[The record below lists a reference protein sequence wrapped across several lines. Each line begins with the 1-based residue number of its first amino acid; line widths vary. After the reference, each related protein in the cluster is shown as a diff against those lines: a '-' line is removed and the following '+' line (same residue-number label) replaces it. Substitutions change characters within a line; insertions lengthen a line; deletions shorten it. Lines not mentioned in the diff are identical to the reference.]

1 MKLCIRKGYF
11 MERQLLE
18 SGLKAVSDYCLG
30 HSECAQASYERACYV
45 IREFY
50 RELGLEEYDSAHDD
64 EIMDQVLAGKTL
76 TPESNYVFCRYVF
89 RVLGMMKDYFA
100 GRPFRKKYPM
110 FSRYKF
116 ELEPEYLNFADEF
129 RAWLRLEPQT
139 ILGLYSIARDFAYY
153 LQQNGIRDF
162 SAIDQQTLYSFMI
175 WEYETYPATL
185 DRVGYGLRLI
195 CQFLNQKGFENVP
208 TQILPF
214 AFPTPRKK
222 IYPSFSQDDIAKI
235 LANPDRNTTAG
246 KRDYAMLYLASTT
259 GMRAIDIA
267 NLKLSDINWEEQTI
281 HFIQSKTKNAV
292 SLPINS
298 EAMSALADYIL
309 NGRPAS
315 GEMNVFLSLRAP
327 YYRIGQYGSLS
338 NIVAKHI
345 RESGVRKEFRDGKSF
360 HAFRRSMG
368 AWLLDS
374 ESEPEMISQILGH
387 HSRDVLKA
395 YLPLAPSKMNVCS
408 LDFKGIEIRLGVYK

>member
-1 MKLCIRKGYF
+1 
-11 MERQLLE
+11 MEQQLLE
-18 SGLKAVSDYCLG
+18 NGLKAISDYCLG
-30 HSECAQASYERACYV
+30 HSSRAQASYERACHV

-50 RELGLEEYDSAHDD
+50 GELGLEEYNPSHDD
-64 EIMDQVLAGKTL
+64 EIMDQVLAGRTL
-76 TPESNYVFCRYVF
+76 TPESNYAFSRYVF

-100 GRPFRKKYPM
+100 GRSFHKKYPM

-129 RAWLRLEPQT
+129 RDWLKLKPQT

-162 SAIDQQTLYSFMI
+162 STIDQQTLYSFMT

-195 CQFLNQKGFENVP
+195 CQFFNQKGFENIP

-222 IYPSFSQDDIAKI
+222 IYPSFSRDDIAKI
-235 LANPDRNTTAG
+235 LSNPDRNTTAG
-246 KRDYAMLYLASTT
+246 KRDYAILYLASTT

-267 NLKLSDINWEEQTI
+267 NLKLSDINWREQTI
-281 HFIQSKTKNAV
+281 HFIQSKTENAV
-292 SLPINS
+292 SLPINP

-315 GEMNVFLSLRAP
+315 GEMNVFLSLKAP
-327 YYRIGQYGSLS
+327 FHRISQYGGPS
-338 NIVAKHI
+338 NIVSKHI
-345 RESGVRKEFRDGKSF
+345 RESGVCKEFHDGKSF

-387 HSRDVLKA
+387 HSRDVLKV
-395 YLPLAPSKMNVCS
+395 YLPLAPSKMNVCA
-408 LDFKGIEIRLGVYK
+408 LDFTGIEIRLGVYK

>member
-1 MKLCIRKGYF
+1 MRQ
-11 MERQLLE
+11 QLLE
-18 SGLKAVSDYCLG
+18 NGLKAISDYCLG
-30 HSECAQASYERACYV
+30 HSKRAQANYERACHV

-50 RELGLEEYDSAHDD
+50 GGLGFEEYDPAYDD
-64 EIMDQVLAGKTL
+64 EIMDQVLAGRTL
-76 TPESNYVFCRYVF
+76 TPESSYVFCRYVF

-100 GRPFRKKYPM
+100 GRSFHKKYPM

-129 RAWLRLEPQT
+129 RGWLKLKPQT

-162 SAIDQQTLYSFMI
+162 SAIDQQTLYSFMT

-214 AFPTPRKK
+214 AFPAPRKK
-222 IYPSFSQDDIAKI
+222 IYPSFSRDDIAKI
-235 LANPDRNTTAG
+235 LSNPDRNTTAG
-246 KRDYAMLYLASTT
+246 KRDYAILYLASTT

-267 NLKLSDINWEEQTI
+267 NLKLSDINWREQTI

-292 SLPINS
+292 SLPINP

-315 GEMNVFLSLRAP
+315 REMNVFLSLKAP
-327 YYRIGQYGSLS
+327 YHRISQYGGPS

-345 RESGVRKEFRDGKSF
+345 RESGVRKEFHDGKSF
-360 HAFRRSMG
+360 HAFRRSIG

-387 HSRDVLKA
+387 HSRDVLKV
-395 YLPLAPSKMNVCS
+395 YLPLAPSKMNDCI
-408 LDFKGIEIRLGVYK
+408 LDFTGIEIRLGVYK